1 MMWFEDIVIGA
12 RSEIGT
18 YTFTEEEII
27 AFARKYDPQP
37 YHIDKE
43 AAARSHFGGL
53 IASGWHTA
61 ATWMK
66 LVIRHRDNT
75 RGPQTQTVR
84 SGVSPG
90 FRELKWLKP
99 VRPGMTLRFSTMV
112 AEKIELR
119 SRPEWG
125 LIRSRNEAIDETG
138 ELVMSFIGQGLV
150 ARRPKDGATG
160 S

>member
-1 MMWFEDIVIGA
+1 MIWFEDIVIGT
-12 RSEIGT
+12 RSEIGS

-66 LVIRHRDNT
+66 LVIRHREKT
-75 RGPQTQTVR
+75 ISSKAEMVR

-99 VRPGMTLRFSTMV
+99 VRPGMTLRFSTAV
-112 AEKIELR
+112 AEKIELK

-125 LIRSRNEAIDETG
+125 LIRSRNEAVDETG

-150 ARRPKDGATG
+150 ARKPK
-160 S
+160 

>member
-1 MMWFEDIVIGA
+1 MIWFEDIVIGA

-37 YHIDKE
+37 YHTDKE
-43 AAARSHFGGL
+43 AAAKSPYGGL

-61 ATWMK
+61 STWMK
-66 LVIRHRDNT
+66 LVIRHRDKT
-75 RGPQTQTVR
+75 RAPEGQTIR
-84 SGVSPG
+84 AGVSPG

-99 VRPGMTLRFSTMV
+99 VRPGMTLRFTTMV

-125 LIRSRNEAIDETG
+125 IIRSRNEAVDENA

-150 ARRPKDGATG
+150 ARRPKD
-160 S
+160 

>member
-1 MMWFEDIVIGA
+1 MTWFEDIVIGTRA
-12 RSEIGT
+12 EIGS

-66 LVIRHRDNT
+66 LVIRHRDKT
-75 RGPQTQTVR
+75 RASDTQTVR

-99 VRPGMTLRFSTMV
+99 VRPGMTLRFSTTL
-112 AEKIELR
+112 AEKIELK

-125 LIRSRNEAIDETG
+125 LIRSRNEAVDENG

-150 ARRPKDGATG
+150 ARRPK